1 MKRLISCVVATL
13 AVVIFYTP
21 SLAQNDM
28 EGLKKD
34 LEALKDKVETLNE
47 GGAGPLDRT
56 TIGGYGELHYN
67 NYKNSANNSAIDF
80 HRFVL
85 FFGHEFNEW
94 IKFDSELEVEHVLSG
109 EGKPGEV
116 ELEQAF
122 IDLLLSK
129 PVNVRAGLFLV
140 PVGIINET
148 HEPPTF
154 YGVERPDVEKN
165 IIPTTWWEAGVG
177 IFGDVAPGLKY
188 KLYYMSSPDAFDFTA
203 SSGIR
208 NGRQKVANATA
219 EDFAL
224 TGRLEYTGVLGLK
237 LGGSFFTGDTA
248 QGNAALGDATVTIL
262 GADAQYSIR
271 NFDFR
276 GLYATVD
283 VDDADKIKTVTGED
297 VGEKM
302 VGWYVEGAW
311 RFLSRLLPETD
322 QEIALFAR
330 YSEYN
335 TQDEVPAGSTASG
348 ANDMEVL
355 TLGLDYKPHP
365 MVAIKVDYQ
374 DRNNDDPSTEAAD
387 QWNVGI
393 GYWF

>member
-1 MKRLISCVVATL
+1 
-13 AVVIFYTP
+13 
-21 SLAQNDM
+21 
-28 EGLKKD
+28 
-34 LEALKDKVETLNE
+34 
-47 GGAGPLDRT
+47 
-56 TIGGYGELHYN
+56 
-67 NYKNSANNSAIDF
+67 
-80 HRFVL
+80 
-85 FFGHEFNEW
+85 
-94 IKFDSELEVEHVLSG
+94 
-109 EGKPGEV
+109 
-116 ELEQAF
+116 
-122 IDLLLSK
+122 
-129 PVNVRAGLFLV
+129 GLFLV